1 MITNE
6 YYYSILDYS
15 KAHFEADQAHNK
27 HREQI
32 SQLDF
37 LRDTHACI
45 IGEKGIGKTVLA
57 RQKVLALV
65 DGDLSKAL
73 YVSLDDSLFA
83 DQSMFDIAQAADQ
96 RGVNFIIFDEVHR
109 YPEWKTNLK
118 MIIDRLKIKTVASG
132 SSILSFKDLGGL
144 SRRTIKFELLGLS
157 FREYIN
163 LVYPVSFTGL
173 TLEDLTTGKQ
183 DLANL
188 KQQIESSINVPI
200 LALFEDYLQRGY
212 YTYSLEQRDLSGFL
226 TTLRQ
231 ASEDTIS
238 YEIVIAQTHTRPD
251 MSRKL
256 QALFKAVAQNVP
268 YTLDYKFLQ
277 EYAQI
282 PDLRTLKH
290 YLASLQN
297 AGMIYALERKTIKSL
312 RKPEKLY
319 LGNTCLYFA
328 YSNLKPNIGSL
339 RETFFVTTLRLAGLD
354 PYIHQGN
361 ADFICGNYSFEIG
374 GANKNKKQIKGIKNS
389 YVVKDVAEVPSDP
402 EVVPLWAFG
411 FLKNSF

>member
-1 MITNE
+1 VITSQ
-6 YYYSILDYS
+6 YYCSILDYS
-15 KAHFEADQAHNK
+15 KAHFEADQIYSK

-32 SQLDF
+32 TSLDF
-37 LRDTHACI
+37 LKDTHGCI

-57 RQKVLALV
+57 RQKVLELV
-65 DGDLSKAL
+65 SGDVSKAL
-73 YVSLDDSLFA
+73 YISLDDSMFA
-83 DQSMFDIAQAADQ
+83 DLTMFDIAQAADQ
-96 RGVNFIIFDEVHR
+96 HGVSYVIFDEVHR
-109 YPEWKTNLK
+109 FPDWKSNLK
-118 MIIDRLKIKTVASG
+118 MIIDRLKIKTIASG
-132 SSILSFKDLGGL
+132 SSILSFKNLGGL
-144 SRRTIKFELLGLS
+144 SRRTVKFELLGLT
-157 FREYIN
+157 FREYLN
-163 LVYPVSFTGL
+163 LLYPVTFASL
-173 TLEDLTTGKQ
+173 TLEDITTRKQ
-183 DLANL
+183 FLAKL
-188 KQQIESSINVPI
+188 KLQIESTLNAPI

-212 YTYSLEQRDLSGFL
+212 YTYSLEQRNLNSFL

-238 YEIVIAQTHTRPD
+238 YEIVIAQSHSRPD

-277 EYAQI
+277 EYAEI

-312 RKPEKLY
+312 RKAEKLY

-339 RETFFVTTLRLAGLD
+339 TETFFVKALKLGGLD
-354 PYIHQGN
+354 PYIHQGH
-361 ADFICGNYSFEIG
+361 ADFICGSYSFEIG
-374 GANKNKKQIKGIKNS
+374 GANKSKKQIKGIKNS

-402 EVVPLWAFG
+402 EVVPMWAFG
-411 FLKNSF
+411 FLQN